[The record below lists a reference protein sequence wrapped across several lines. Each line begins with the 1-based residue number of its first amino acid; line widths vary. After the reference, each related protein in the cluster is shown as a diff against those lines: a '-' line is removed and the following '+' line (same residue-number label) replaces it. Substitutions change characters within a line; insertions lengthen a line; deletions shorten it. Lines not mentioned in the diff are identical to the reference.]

1 MDKWNSPLH
10 QCLFLERRQ
19 FPAALF
25 TSTQLQS
32 ELGHTSVLLRM
43 HCPMV
48 NAKKKRED
56 SPPFARS
63 VLRADFSR
71 ILSVERWK
79 DLCAALWR
87 SLSQKIKGENS
98 TQTQDIPPGYLPLP
112 SKKKASE
119 LESALTVVWTG
130 TECYNIMI
138 EYWGREPRRNIPFP
152 SRVECLLWSSNCSPE
167 NPLCSWII
175 WAAEVETEFFLWR
188 PKLLKSEEEE
198 EEEGGETNKKVW
210 KWYKLNRRA
219 NIYICVCVCVCD
231 RRKVIKV
238 FRQETAPFLFPSVQ
252 IYTTTTTTCIHR
264 SERICT
270 YLGYALAVQQHNR
283 NMKCSQWKSS
293 SPIAKIAS
301 LNPSR
306 HRELTPL
313 MVQLLLP
320 LDLD

>member
-43 HCPMV
+43 YCPMV
-48 NAKKKRED
+48 NAKKERGQSSLCEVCAK
-56 SPPFARS
+56 SWFCANPFGW
-63 VLRADFSR
+63 VL
-71 ILSVERWK
+71 K
-79 DLCAALWR
+79 R
-87 SLSQKIKGENS
+87 SLCRVVTLSLPQKKKGENS

-112 SKKKASE
+112 SKKASE
-119 LESALTVVWTG
+119 HESALTVVWTG

-138 EYWGREPRRNIPFP
+138 YWGREPRQNIPFP

-175 WAAEVETEFFLWR
+175 WAAEVETEFFCGGQSFLR
-188 PKLLKSEEEE
+188 A
-198 EEEGGETNKKVW
+198 EGGETNKKVW

-219 NIYICVCVCVCD
+219 NIYMRVCVCACD

-264 SERICT
+264 SEMIYTC
-270 YLGYALAVQQHNR
+270 LGVRTVQRHNC
-283 NMKCSQWKSS
+283 NMQCSKWK
-293 SPIAKIAS
+293 
-301 LNPSR
+301 
-306 HRELTPL
+306 
-313 MVQLLLP
+313 
-320 LDLD
+320 